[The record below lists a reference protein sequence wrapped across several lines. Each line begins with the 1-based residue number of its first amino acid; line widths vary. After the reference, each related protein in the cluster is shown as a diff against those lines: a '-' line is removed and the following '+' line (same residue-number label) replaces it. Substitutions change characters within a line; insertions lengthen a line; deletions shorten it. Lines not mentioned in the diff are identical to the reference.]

1 MNLMKWMICS
11 EWLINKQWINIWMN
25 DEYWQKYM
33 KNSDFI
39 LNELRINVSK
49 KDEWM
54 TMNNGDECND
64 NEWRDL

>member
-1 MNLMKWMICS
+1 M
-11 EWLINKQWINIWMN
+11 INI
-25 DEYWQKYM
+25 D
-33 KNSDFI
+33 KNIWKNADFI

-54 TMNNGDECND
+54 AMNNGDECND